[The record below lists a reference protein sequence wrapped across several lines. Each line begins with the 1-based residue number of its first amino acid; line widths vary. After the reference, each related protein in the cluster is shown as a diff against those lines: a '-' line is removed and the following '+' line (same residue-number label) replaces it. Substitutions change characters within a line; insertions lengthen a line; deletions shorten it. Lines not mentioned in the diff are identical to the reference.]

1 MHNLYTQYSIWVKF
15 AKGKVL
21 KDYFPS
27 HFNTVKTH

>member
-1 MHNLYTQYSIWVKF
+1 MHNLYPIWVKF
-15 AKGKVL
+15 AEGKVL